1 MSEEI
6 KVSQDPAASS
16 SIGVATEHPG
26 GEPSKGGKTQGFSIR
41 EYFKGDLGALPVFV
55 ALILEAIFFEITTPQ
70 HLFLDPGNIYNLV
83 GQTIQYMI
91 IALAAVMVLLLGEID
106 LSLSAVAP
114 LCGAVMAVLVTRNHW
129 PAVQGMIAALLVG
142 VLIGAVNGFFVAIVR
157 MPSFIVTLAGF
168 IGYQGVLQLILGT
181 QTSLQVYDTTID
193 AIAVTNL
200 NDFLAITLPL
210 LGLAIYIGAT
220 LLQYSRRRSRNLTV
234 QPFGQ
239 LLVQLGIVAAVV
251 IGIMVLFASVPNGG
265 TPLAFVLTLVLVAV
279 AWLVL
284 TKTSFGRHVYAV
296 GGNLEAARRAGV
308 RVAGLKIAMFCA
320 ASCLAAAAGIYGVS
334 RTTTAF
340 TQLDQS
346 LLLYSIAAA
355 VIGGVSL
362 FGGRGSVWAV
372 IPGALVVY
380 TLVNGLALLNE
391 PAAVVY
397 IVQGAVLLLAVL
409 VDALLRRRGQTGYR

>member
-1 MSEEI
+1 
-6 KVSQDPAASS
+6 
-16 SIGVATEHPG
+16 
-26 GEPSKGGKTQGFSIR
+26 
-41 EYFKGDLGALPVFV
+41 
-55 ALILEAIFFEITTPQ
+55 
-70 HLFLDPGNIYNLV
+70 
-83 GQTIQYMI
+83 
-91 IALAAVMVLLLGEID
+91 
-106 LSLSAVAP
+106 
-114 LCGAVMAVLVTRNHW
+114 
-129 PAVQGMIAALLVG
+129 
-142 VLIGAVNGFFVAIVR
+142 
-157 MPSFIVTLAGF
+157 
-168 IGYQGVLQLILGT
+168 
-181 QTSLQVYDTTID
+181 VYDPTID

-210 LGLAIYIGAT
+210 VGLAIYIGAN
-220 LLQYSRRRSRNLTV
+220 LFQYSRRRSRNLTV
-234 QPFGQ
+234 QPLGQ
-239 LLVQLGIVAAVV
+239 FLVQMGIVAAVV
-251 IGIMVLFASVPNGG
+251 VGIMVLFASVPNGG

-279 AWLVL
+279 AWLIL
-284 TKTSFGRHVYAV
+284 TKTAFGRHVYAV

-308 RVAGLKIAMFCA
+308 RVAGLKIAMFSS
-320 ASCLAAAAGIYGVS
+320 ASCLAAVAGIYGVS
-334 RTTTAF
+334 RTLTAF

-409 VDALLRRRGQTGYR
+409 VDALLRRRSQTGYR